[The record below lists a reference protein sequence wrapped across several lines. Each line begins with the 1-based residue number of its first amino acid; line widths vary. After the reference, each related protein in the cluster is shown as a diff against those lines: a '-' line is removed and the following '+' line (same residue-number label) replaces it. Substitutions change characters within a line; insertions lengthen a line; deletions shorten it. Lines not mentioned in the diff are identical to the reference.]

1 MYVDD
6 IIFRSDDEK
15 LSEDFAKKTQQEFK
29 MSFLGEMNLFLGL
42 QIVQCKKEIF
52 IHQSK
57 YIKDMLKTFQL
68 EDGRHVCTPMTVGY
82 KLRK

>member
-42 QIVQCKKEIF
+42 QIV
-52 IHQSK
+52 
-57 YIKDMLKTFQL
+57 
-68 EDGRHVCTPMTVGY
+68 
-82 KLRK
+82 